1 MQAIRRRR
9 AERRGGAVSVEIALG
24 LPLFFLL
31 VFSTVEMIRLGQ
43 SHALLA
49 LAARE
54 GSRVAAIP
62 GNSQTDAE
70 AVVSQI
76 LSAGGIT
83 SYNTPKWTWGSGQRS
98 LAGTSLGDPVT
109 LTLSVPFR
117 NISWLAPPLFLGSVT
132 LQATATHCSE
142 YPG

>member
-1 MQAIRRRR
+1 MLI
-9 AERRGGAVSVEIALG
+9 L
-24 LPLFFLL
+24 
-31 VFSTVEMIRLGQ
+31 STVEMIRLGQ
-43 SHALLA
+43 SYELLA

-54 GSRVAAIP
+54 GSRVAVIP
-62 GNSQTDAE
+62 GNAQSDAE
-70 AVVSQI
+70 AVVKQI
-76 LSAGGIT
+76 LNAGGIT
-83 SYNTPKWTWGSGQRS
+83 SYNTPQWTWGSGQTS
-98 LAGTSLGDPVT
+98 LAGTNLGDPVT